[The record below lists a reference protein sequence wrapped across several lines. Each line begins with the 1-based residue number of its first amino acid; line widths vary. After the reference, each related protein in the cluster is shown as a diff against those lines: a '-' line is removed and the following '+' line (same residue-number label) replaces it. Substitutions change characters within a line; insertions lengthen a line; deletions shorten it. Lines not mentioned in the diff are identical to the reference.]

1 MVSTIDGRGQCWVE
15 GVACLTQTAGSA
27 VKVRFW
33 SRLQKPTLL
42 LRVKNRRFF
51 LVPAS
56 SSSVPGLFPAPPPD
70 TLKSLKPSDLNYE
83 PSAAAFALAPLS
95 WGLGSPAWP
104 TRYHLLGDLA
114 WSVLQVPGPV
124 EPSGVR
130 GGEDRGLPHL
140 LHEPP
145 LPAERRAQQHRY
157 AGAEAGGDSA
167 PSAYHSQGSCTR
179 QPE

>member
-1 MVSTIDGRGQCWVE
+1 M
-15 GVACLTQTAGSA
+15 CLTQTAGSA
-27 VKVRFW
+27 VKVCFW

-42 LRVKNRRFF
+42 LRVPQ
-51 LVPAS
+51 VPAS

-70 TLKSLKPSDLNYE
+70 TLRSLKPSDLNYE

-95 WGLGSPAWP
+95 WGLGSPPWP
-104 TRYHLLGDLA
+104 PRYHLLGDLLA